1 MLIFSATRFIL
12 MGVKNDSFERFHILW
27 RMGVGCGEWLS
38 AVSRASVFL
47 WKKAMADSHFY
58 HCACKGL
65 ERTVL
70 FQDKQDFIAG
80 MNRIAVCLETLRGRS
95 PVILICFCLMDN
107 HVHFILYG
115 TKEACLAFMA
125 QYYRLTAMWLV
136 ARRGKGEASERW
148 KYDAWL
154 IPDRERLKEKIA
166 YVHRNPH
173 VAGARFSPSGYRW
186 SSGNLPF
193 ADHSWVDHV
202 AVPLGELSLY
212 KQRKLLNTR
221 VSLPSE
227 WLVLPDGLIWP
238 GSYVDYHRMERVF
251 GSVASFL
258 YCQNQ
263 KVEVAVNQEMLSGNV
278 SLPDGDVVRKAEE
291 IAARVFAVE
300 RIGALSVAQRIAVCV
315 ELRKEMWANSKQLA
329 RVFDLPFKELQEIL
343 G

>member
-1 MLIFSATRFIL
+1 
-12 MGVKNDSFERFHILW
+12 
-27 RMGVGCGEWLS
+27 
-38 AVSRASVFL
+38 
-47 WKKAMADSHFY
+47 
-58 HCACKGL
+58 
-65 ERTVL
+65 
-70 FQDKQDFIAG
+70 
-80 MNRIAVCLETLRGRS
+80 
-95 PVILICFCLMDN
+95 
-107 HVHFILYG
+107 VHFILYG
-115 TKEACLAFMA
+115 TKEACLTFMA
-125 QYYRLTAMWLV
+125 QYYRLTAMWL
-136 ARRGKGEASERW
+136 AAHRGKGDASERW

-221 VSLPSE
+221 VSLPLE